1 MANYEIKGKTI
12 YANIEKL
19 TDKEVKLLS
28 KYVALGYTVEE
39 KEEEETK
46 KKTLTDSDILEYL
59 NDNKEALE
67 TYKKIKD
74 TPAVDKKGKVK
85 KTSRDNVVKRGFNAG
100 RFWFCKNF
108 PEDIEDIKKAI
119 EEAGRTALLEEAY
132 QEYKKTKEDNK
143 ETDIMTETEYT
154 RTYYWKYVY

>member
-19 TDKEVKLLS
+19 TEKEVKLLS

-46 KKTLTDSDILEYL
+46 KKTLTDAYIRDYL
-59 NDNKEALE
+59 AKEEEAIE
-67 TYKKIKD
+67 TYDKIIKEPAKD
-74 TPAVDKKGKVK
+74 KNGKTKLTSKGKVVK
-85 KTSRDNVVKRGFNAG
+85 KGFNAG
-100 RFWFCKNF
+100 RHWFCKNY
-108 PEDIEDIKKAI
+108 PANIEEIEKAI
-119 EEAGRTALLEEAY
+119 EEAGRTVLMKKAY
-132 QEYKKTKEDNK
+132 EDYKQTKEDNK

-154 RTYYWKYVY
+154 RTYYWKYVF

>member
-46 KKTLTDSDILEYL
+46 KKTLTDAYIREYL
-59 NDNKEALE
+59 AKDEEALE
-67 TYKKIKD
+67 TYKKIIKEPAKD
-74 TPAVDKKGKVK
+74 KNGKTKLTSKGKVVK
-85 KTSRDNVVKRGFNAG
+85 KGFNAG
-100 RFWFCKNF
+100 RHWFCKNH
-108 PEDIEDIKKAI
+108 PADIKEIEKAI
-119 EEAGRTALLEEAY
+119 EEAGRTVLLKKAY
-132 QEYKKTKEDNK
+132 EDYKKTKEDNE

-154 RTYYWKYVY
+154 RTYYWKYVF

>member
-1 MANYEIKGKTI
+1 MANYEIKGKVI
-12 YANIEKL
+12 FADIQKL

-46 KKTLTDSDILEYL
+46 KKTLKDSDILEYL
-59 NDNKEALE
+59 KDNKEALE

-132 QEYKKTKEDNK
+132 EEYKKTKEDNK

-154 RTYYWKYVY
+154 RTYYWKYVF

>member
-1 MANYEIKGKTI
+1 MANYEIKGKII
-12 YANIEKL
+12 YADIQKL
-19 TDKEVKLLS
+19 TDKEVKTLS
-28 KYVALGYTVEE
+28 KYVALGYSVEE
-39 KEEEETK
+39 REEEETK
-46 KKTLTDSDILEYL
+46 KRTLKDSDILEFL
-59 NDNKEALE
+59 SDNKEALE

-74 TPAVDKKGKVK
+74 TPAVDKNGKVK
-85 KTSRDNVVKRGFNAG
+85 KTKRDKIVKRGFNAG

-108 PEDIEDIKKAI
+108 PEDIEEIKKAI

-132 QEYKKTKEDNK
+132 KDYKKTKEENK

>member
-46 KKTLTDSDILEYL
+46 KKTLKNADILEYL
-59 NDNKEALE
+59 GEDEKAIA
-67 TYKKIKD
+67 TYKEIMKE
-74 TPAVDKKGKVK
+74 PATDKNGKTKLTSTGKVVK
-85 KTSRDNVVKRGFNAG
+85 KGFNAG
-100 RFWFCKNF
+100 RYWFCKNY
-108 PEDIEDIKKAI
+108 PTDIKEVKKAI
-119 EEAGRTALLEEAY
+119 DEAGRTALLNTAY
-132 QEYKKTKEDNK
+132 GDYVKNKTDNN
-143 ETDIMTETEYT
+143 ETDIMTEEEYT